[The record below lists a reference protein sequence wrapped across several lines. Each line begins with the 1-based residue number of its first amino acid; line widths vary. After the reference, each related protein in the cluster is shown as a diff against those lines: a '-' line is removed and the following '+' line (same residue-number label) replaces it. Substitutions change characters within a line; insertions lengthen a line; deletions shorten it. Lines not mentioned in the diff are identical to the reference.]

1 MADKCGAKTRV
12 GGRCRKPKMP
22 NGRCRFHGG
31 MSTGPKTPNTKRN
44 AFKHGIYARLLNA
57 QAKQA
62 LSTNH
67 LGTLD
72 HELRIARF
80 QLSMAMEAQARAN
93 GEPELEEIVEH
104 DLVGF
109 GSKKDTTTRVRDY
122 AAIIDKRLARIESL
136 EKSRLM
142 LITKLGLDD
151 PPDMDA
157 GKLTPGTPDE
167 PPPANPIR

>member
-1 MADKCGAKTRV
+1 MADKCGAKTRA

-22 NGRCRFHGG
+22 NGRCKYHGG
-31 MSTGPKTPNTKRN
+31 MSTGPKVPNTRRN
-44 AFKHGIYARLLNA
+44 AFKHGIYTKVLNEQAA
-57 QAKQA
+57 QVVSADR
-62 LSTNH
+62 

-72 HELRIARF
+72 HELRIARY
-80 QLSMAMEAQARAN
+80 QLAMAMEAQARAD

-109 GSKKDTTTRVRDY
+109 GSKKDTTKRVKDY

-142 LITKLGLDD
+142 LLIKLGFDE
-151 PPDMDA
+151 PADMDA
-157 GKLTPGTPDE
+157 AKLTPGTPDE
-167 PPPANPIR
+167 TPPAKPIR